1 MPPEYLLENISH
13 GTLCLLMSSFMAD
26 IRIRIRIRFR
36 AFLKTEKK
44 TTEKSRQT
52 TAGLGQ
58 NKKKKERNPMSVCG
72 FWSIGCSYTPESQDC
87 GPFYLLCPSR
97 FFMAHCRI
105 LWVLSCSLVRV
116 SFRLVI

>member
-1 MPPEYLLENISH
+1 
-13 GTLCLLMSSFMAD
+13 MAD

-97 FFMAHCRI
+97 FFYGPLQDIMGF
-105 LWVLSCSLVRV
+105 VVQLSPGLV
-116 SFRLVI
+116 SSGHIISPWF

>member
-1 MPPEYLLENISH
+1 
-13 GTLCLLMSSFMAD
+13 MAD

-58 NKKKKERNPMSVCG
+58 NKKKKERNPMSVHFG
-72 FWSIGCSYTPESQDC
+72 FWILVHR
-87 GPFYLLCPSR
+87 LLL
-97 FFMAHCRI
+97 HT
-105 LWVLSCSLVRV
+105 
-116 SFRLVI
+116 

>member
-1 MPPEYLLENISH
+1 
-13 GTLCLLMSSFMAD
+13 MAD

-44 TTEKSRQT
+44 QQKKADKQPQDWGKT
-52 TAGLGQ
+52 
-58 NKKKKERNPMSVCG
+58 KKKKERNPMSVCG

-97 FFMAHCRI
+97 FFYGPLQDIMGF
-105 LWVLSCSLVRV
+105 VVQLSPGLV
-116 SFRLVI
+116 SSGHIISPWF